1 MPYFLDMDYRRQH
14 MTKLWMRI
22 KWELAKQFVGSS
34 LNTWICKSPRVP
46 RWMKT
51 WADNVAIFFAGG
63 LGTF

>member
-1 MPYFLDMDYRRQH
+1 